1 MRERGKEREM
11 SVRRE
16 GRKKRRLGRG
26 EAREGHVGGWAGRE
40 SGLAVRGGKARGPTL
55 APGLL
60 ASHASGR
67 IDGSDRIGAIG
78 MPPPSVSMP
87 FCFFPGRER
96 ERGMERGRKWGFI
109 AGRCK
114 MTKGTQSV
122 FSDFVLL
129 VKTLEM

>member
-1 MRERGKEREM
+1 MCLLEREREMSVREREKEREM

-78 MPPPSVSMP
+78 MPPNP
-87 FCFFPGRER
+87 FPCRFVFFLDG
-96 ERGMERGRKWGFI
+96 
-109 AGRCK
+109 
-114 MTKGTQSV
+114 KGKGEWKGGESG
-122 FSDFVLL
+122 VL
-129 VKTLEM
+129 